1 MNHYES
7 DYDSDNE
14 SAISD
19 LDMSWIHETKKLQEI
34 NHNYCKEPISEIE
47 IFFIYINPNN
57 YIDKISSEILDLTIT
72 NNESILQNE
81 RFIQLIDKHKF
92 VNTTKYKLLDVLLY
106 NVDLSTEN
114 IQFYSQT
121 ENLVE
126 SSSKFLQPLSI
137 LNDFVIPPSIFI
149 FHKINSIFVILK
161 ELEPINIEPKPILKP
176 APVITS
182 EPSNKPKKHTKK
194 VKIQMRNNVQRM
206 RPTRKNQSRMI

>member
-47 IFFIYINPNN
+47 IFFIYINPND

-81 RFIQLIDKHKF
+81 RFIQVIDKHKF
-92 VNTTKYKLLDVLLY
+92 INTTKYKVLDVLLY
-106 NVDLSTEN
+106 NVDLSPEN
-114 IQFYSQT
+114 IQFYSQN

-137 LNDFVIPPSIFI
+137 LNDIVIPPSIFI

-161 ELEPINIEPKPILKP
+161 ELQPVNVAPKPILKP
-176 APVITS
+176 AMVITS
-182 EPSNKPKKHTKK
+182 EPSNKPKKHTKR
-194 VKIQMRNNVQRM
+194 VKIHMRNNVQRM

>member
-7 DYDSDNE
+7 DNE
-14 SAISD
+14 SAIHD

-34 NHNYCKEPISEIE
+34 NHNYFKEPISEIE
-47 IFFIYINPNN
+47 IFFIYINPND
-57 YIDKISSEILDLTIT
+57 YIDKISSEIYDLTIT

-81 RFIQLIDKHKF
+81 FFIQLIDKHKF
-92 VNTTKYKLLDVLLY
+92 INTTKYKLLDVLLY
-106 NVDLSTEN
+106 NVDLSPDN
-114 IQFYSQT
+114 IQFYSQN

-137 LNDFVIPPSIFI
+137 LHDFVIPPSIFI

-161 ELEPINIEPKPILKP
+161 ELEPINLAMKPILKP
-176 APVITS
+176 APIAN

-194 VKIQMRNNVQRM
+194 VKIQLRNTVQRM
-206 RPTRKNQSRMI
+206 RPTRKNQSR